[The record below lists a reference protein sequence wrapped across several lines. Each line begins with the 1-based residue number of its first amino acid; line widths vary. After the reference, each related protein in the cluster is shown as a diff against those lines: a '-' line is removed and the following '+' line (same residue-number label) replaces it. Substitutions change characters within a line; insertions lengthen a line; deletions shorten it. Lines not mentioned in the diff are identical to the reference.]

1 VKKSCFAFLLLLA
14 SFAEAKLHIPG
25 SLSQSDRGT
34 VLQILGLGS
43 SYKQLDDPFPLGG
56 YSGIEFGVVTEIL
69 STLDIGNL
77 GAKAP
82 AQDETSYYLINVSKG
97 LFNNIDVAAQFA
109 PPGQKEELTYFG
121 GQARWGFYQAEY
133 LPVNMSL
140 SVHAT
145 TMNLQNL
152 VITSTQ
158 GLDLVTGFSM
168 NDLTLYVGTGFL
180 KSQGTFIAGTGG
192 VVDCPAAATFC
203 EPVVENQTSSHV
215 FAGIT
220 FKFSKTFLALQLDRF
235 TLPTYSAKLG
245 MRF

>member
-1 VKKSCFAFLLLLA
+1 MLFRFVIFLFVTNSA
-14 SFAEAKLHIPG
+14 WAKLQIPTA
-25 SLSQSDRGT
+25 LSESDRST
-34 VLQILGLGS
+34 VLQILGLGTA
-43 SYKQLDDPFPLGG
+43 YKQLDDPFPLGG
-56 YSGIEFGVVTEIL
+56 YSGVELGIVTEVL

-82 AQDETSYYLINVSKG
+82 PQDETSYVLLNVSKG

-109 PPGQKEELTYFG
+109 PPGQNENMTYFG

-133 LPVNMSL
+133 LPVNLSL
-140 SVHAT
+140 AVHAT

-158 GLDLVTGFSM
+158 GLDLITGFSV

-180 KSQGTFIAGTGG
+180 KSQGTFIAGSTG
-192 VVDCPAAATFC
+192 VAACPAASAFC
-203 EPVVENQTSSHV
+203 EPIVENLSSSHV

-220 FKFSKTFLALQLDRF
+220 FKFSKTFLALELDRF